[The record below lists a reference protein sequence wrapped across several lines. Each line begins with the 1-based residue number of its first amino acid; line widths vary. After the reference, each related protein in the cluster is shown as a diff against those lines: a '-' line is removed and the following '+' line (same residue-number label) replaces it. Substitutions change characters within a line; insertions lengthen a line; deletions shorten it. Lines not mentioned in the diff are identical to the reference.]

1 MSSDEF
7 TYTDGITD
15 VKWKHS
21 AHEDKWHVERTSRNY
36 TALAE
41 AAQDTR
47 RRGGTGNIED
57 GRLVATIPEDIF
69 YSANRGLTH
78 GGRYKGFMDA
88 DHESQEKL
96 LTQFMLEDD
105 VKIFMLNDNY
115 RV

>member
-1 MSSDEF
+1 MTEF
-7 TYTDGITD
+7 TTTDGVTD

-21 AHEDKWHVERTSRNY
+21 AHEDKWYIERKARNHD
-36 TALAE
+36 ALAE
-41 AAQDTR
+41 FAQDTR
-47 RRGGTGNIED
+47 RRGGTETVEE

-69 YSANRGLTH
+69 YSANSGLTH
-78 GGRYKGFMDA
+78 GGKYKGFLNA

-105 VKIFMLNDNY
+105 VKIFCLNDNY

>member
-7 TYTDGITD
+7 TVSDGITN

-21 AHEDKWHVERTSRNY
+21 AHEDKWYVDRQSVHHD
-36 TALAE
+36 AIAE

-47 RRGGTGNIED
+47 RRGGTKNIED

-78 GGRYKGFMDA
+78 GGKYKGFMSA

-96 LTQFMLEDD
+96 LSQFLLEDD
-105 VKIFMLNDNY
+105 VKIFCLNDNY